1 MTVSPLDAPFNVPA
15 GLSGVVVADTA
26 IGDVRGDEGF
36 FHYRQYDAC
45 DIARA
50 CSFEEAWHLVSVGH
64 LPGPDELAAFRSS
77 VEPHRAVP
85 DVLRPVIASAASTG
99 TAPLAQ

>member
-64 LPGPDELAAFRSS
+64 LPDPDELARSAS
-77 VEPHRAVP
+77 PWHR
-85 DVLRPVIASAASTG
+85 SAACPTG
-99 TAPLAQ
+99 CDR